1 MSDKNTNKVICWV
14 GCIALTL
21 IGFEYQ
27 SGWAFVGAVIAFCG
41 AMD

>member
-1 MSDKNTNKVICWV
+1 MSDENTNRVVCWT

-27 SGWAFVGAVIAFCG
+27 NGWAFVGAVISFME

>member
-1 MSDKNTNKVICWV
+1 MSDKSTNRLICWV

-27 SGWAFVGAVIAFCG
+27 SGWAFVGAVLAFFG
-41 AMD
+41 AVD